1 MPMYFKNCFNPKKET
16 LEIPRSSLH
25 RANLLD
31 AEELL
36 LHTGGGYIMVTRN
49 ALDTCECLHLLQFLT
64 SIATSLLFQLV
75 VNSHQDEGDEEFDG
89 DEWDEDYG
97 DMPDGEASNADYQD
111 DSEISIPDWM
121 LKQAGLS
128 TEHGLEIS
136 VEDGKVTISA
146 ANEVQKGK
154 EASCGGCV
162 DPLACFDD
170 GFLSFLLMAG
180 VDLERLEQQMC
191 QEAEDHA

>member
-49 ALDTCECLHLLQFLT
+49 ALDTRECLHLLRFLT
-64 SIATSLLFQLV
+64 SIAKSLLFQLV
-75 VNSHQDEGDEEFDG
+75 VNSNQDEEFDD

-97 DMPDGEASNADYQD
+97 DMPDGDTHNADCQE
-111 DSEISIPDWM
+111 DSEIPIPDWM

-136 VEDGKVTISA
+136 VENGKVTISA
-146 ANEVQKGK
+146 ANQVQKSK
-154 EASCGGCV
+154 EAPCGGCA

-180 VDLERLEQQMC
+180 VDLEQLEQQMR
-191 QEAEDHA
+191 QEAADHA

>member
-1 MPMYFKNCFNPKKET
+1 
-16 LEIPRSSLH
+16 
-25 RANLLD
+25 
-31 AEELL
+31 
-36 LHTGGGYIMVTRN
+36 
-49 ALDTCECLHLLQFLT
+49 
-64 SIATSLLFQLV
+64 
-75 VNSHQDEGDEEFDG
+75 
-89 DEWDEDYG
+89 
-97 DMPDGEASNADYQD
+97 MPDGEASNADYQD

>member
-75 VNSHQDEGDEEFDG
+75 VNSHQDEGDEELNY
-89 DEWDEDYG
+89 DERDEDYG
-97 DMPDGEASNADYQD
+97 DMPDGDTPNADCQE
-111 DSEISIPDWM
+111 DSEIPIPDWM

-136 VEDGKVTISA
+136 VENGKVTISA
-146 ANEVQKGK
+146 ANQVQKSK
-154 EASCGGCV
+154 EAPCGGCA

-180 VDLERLEQQMC
+180 VDLEQLEQQMR
-191 QEAEDHA
+191 QEAADHA

>member
-1 MPMYFKNCFNPKKET
+1 
-16 LEIPRSSLH
+16 
-25 RANLLD
+25 
-31 AEELL
+31 
-36 LHTGGGYIMVTRN
+36 MVTRN

-75 VNSHQDEGDEEFDG
+75 VNSHQDEEFDG
-89 DEWDEDYG
+89 DEWDEDYE
-97 DMPDGEASNADYQD
+97 DMPDGDASNADYQE

-146 ANEVQKGK
+146 ANQVQKGK
-154 EASCGGCV
+154 EASCGGCD

-170 GFLSFLLMAG
+170 GFLRFLLMAG

>member
-36 LHTGGGYIMVTRN
+36 LHTGGGYIMVTRD
-49 ALDTCECLHLLQFLT
+49 ALDTRECLHLLQFLT
-64 SIATSLLFQLV
+64 SIAKSLLFQMV
-75 VNSHQDEGDEEFDG
+75 VNSNQDEGDEELND

-97 DMPDGEASNADYQD
+97 DMPDGDASDADFQE

-136 VEDGKVTISA
+136 VENGKVTVSA
-146 ANEVQKGK
+146 ANKVQKNK
-154 EASCGGCV
+154 EAPCGGDD
-162 DPLACFDD
+162 DPLECFDD

>member
-1 MPMYFKNCFNPKKET
+1 
-16 LEIPRSSLH
+16 
-25 RANLLD
+25 
-31 AEELL
+31 
-36 LHTGGGYIMVTRN
+36 MVTRD
-49 ALDTCECLHLLQFLT
+49 ALDTRECLHLLQFLT
-64 SIATSLLFQLV
+64 SIAKSLLFQMV
-75 VNSHQDEGDEEFDG
+75 VNSNQDEGDEELND

-97 DMPDGEASNADYQD
+97 EMPDGDAPDADFQE

-136 VEDGKVTISA
+136 VENGKVTVSA
-146 ANEVQKGK
+146 ANKVQKNK
-154 EASCGGCV
+154 EAPCGGDD
-162 DPLACFDD
+162 DPLECFDD

>member
-49 ALDTCECLHLLQFLT
+49 ALDTRECLHLLRFLT
-64 SIATSLLFQLV
+64 SIAKSLLFQLV
-75 VNSHQDEGDEEFDG
+75 VNSNQDEEFDD

-97 DMPDGEASNADYQD
+97 DMPDGDTPNADCQE
-111 DSEISIPDWM
+111 DSEIPIPDWM
-121 LKQAGLS
+121 LKQAGLN
-128 TEHGLEIS
+128 GLEIS
-136 VEDGKVTISA
+136 VENGKVTISA
-146 ANEVQKGK
+146 ANQVQKSK
-154 EASCGGCV
+154 EAPCGGCA

-180 VDLERLEQQMC
+180 VDLEQLEQQMR
-191 QEAEDHA
+191 QEAADHA

>member
-1 MPMYFKNCFNPKKET
+1 MPMYFKNCFNPKKGT
-16 LEIPRSSLH
+16 LEIPSSSLH

-36 LHTGGGYIMVTRN
+36 LHTGSGYIMVTRN
-49 ALDTCECLHLLQFLT
+49 ALDTRECLHLLQFLT
-64 SIATSLLFQLV
+64 SIAKSLLFQLV
-75 VNSHQDEGDEEFDG
+75 MNSNQDEGDEEFDD
-89 DEWDEDYG
+89 DEWDEDYE
-97 DMPDGEASNADYQD
+97 DMPDADCQAE
-111 DSEISIPDWM
+111 SEISIPDWM

-136 VEDGKVTISA
+136 VENGKVTVSA
-146 ANEVQKGK
+146 ANKVQKNK
-154 EASCGGCV
+154 EAPCGGDD
-162 DPLACFDD
+162 DPLECFDD

>member
-49 ALDTCECLHLLQFLT
+49 ALDTRECLHLLRFLT
-64 SIATSLLFQLV
+64 SIAKSLLFQLV
-75 VNSHQDEGDEEFDG
+75 VNSNQDEEFDD

-97 DMPDGEASNADYQD
+97 DMPDGDTPNADCQE
-111 DSEISIPDWM
+111 DSEIPIPDWM

-136 VEDGKVTISA
+136 VENGKVTISA
-146 ANEVQKGK
+146 TNQVQKSK
-154 EASCGGCV
+154 EAPCGGCA

-170 GFLSFLLMAG
+170 GFLSFLLLAG
-180 VDLERLEQQMC
+180 VDLEQLEQQMR
-191 QEAEDHA
+191 QETADHA